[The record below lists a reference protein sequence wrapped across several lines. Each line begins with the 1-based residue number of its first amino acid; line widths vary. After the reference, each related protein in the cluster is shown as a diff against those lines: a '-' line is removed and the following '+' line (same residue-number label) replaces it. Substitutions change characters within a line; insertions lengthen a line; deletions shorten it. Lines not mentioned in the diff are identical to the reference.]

1 MTLQS
6 SRADEHAVYERF
18 QPPERVLLGPGP
30 SPVDDRVLRAMAAP
44 VLGHLDPL
52 FLSCMDDVQSLL
64 RYVFETENR
73 VTIPISATGSAGM
86 EAALVNVI
94 EPGDAV
100 VVCVN
105 GIFGERMRDIV
116 ERAGGLPVVVEA
128 KWGEAIDVQRIESAL
143 DSCKPK
149 ALAIVHAETSTGV
162 LQDLSG
168 LSEMAHNRDGL
179 LIVDAVTSLG
189 GHPVGVDRQGIDICY
204 SGTQKCIGAPPGL
217 APITFNERALES
229 IRSRRTKV
237 QSWYL
242 DITLVEN
249 YWGADRTYHH
259 TAPISMNYALRE
271 ALRLIHE
278 EGLAARWRRHELNH
292 RALVAGIEAMGLRM
306 AVAPANRLW
315 SLNAVSVPK
324 GVDDA
329 RVRSRLLTE
338 NIEIG
343 GGLGPLKGCIWRI
356 GLMGSGSTR
365 ENVLLVLDALHR
377 ALRAEGFL
385 CNSGVEAAQVS
396 YAAVTSHR
404 NAKARARSTK
414 SPESIKKG

>member
-1 MTLQS
+1 MTANS
-6 SRADEHAVYERF
+6 PGVRREATYERF
-18 QPPERVLLGPGP
+18 QPPKRLLLGPGP
-30 SPVDDRVLRAMAAP
+30 SPVDDRVLAAMAAP

-52 FLSCMDDVQSLL
+52 FLQCMDDVQALL

-94 EPGDAV
+94 EPGDEV
-100 VVCVN
+100 VVCIN
-105 GIFGERMRDIV
+105 GVFGERMRDIV
-116 ERAGGLPVVVEA
+116 ERSGGKPVVVEA
-128 KWGEAIDVQRIESAL
+128 KWGEAFDPKQIEAAL
-143 DSCKPK
+143 NSCQPR
-149 ALAIVHAETSTGV
+149 ALALVHAETSTGV
-162 LQDLSG
+162 LQDLTG
-168 LSEMAHNRDGL
+168 LSEMAHRRDAL

-189 GHPVGVDRQGIDICY
+189 GHSVAVDRNGIDICY

-217 APITFNERALES
+217 SPITFNERALDR

-242 DITLVEN
+242 DITLVEH
-249 YWGADRTYHH
+249 YWGDDRTYHH

-292 RALVAGIEAMGLRM
+292 RALVTGVEAMGLQM
-306 AVAPANRLW
+306 AVAAANRLW
-315 SLNAVSVPK
+315 SLNAVSVPE

-329 RVRSRLLTE
+329 RVRARLLKE
-338 NIEIG
+338 DIEIG
-343 GGLGPLKGCIWRI
+343 GGLGPLKGQIWRI

-377 ALRAEGFL
+377 ALNAEGFS
-385 CNSGVEAAQVS
+385 CGSGVEAAQAI
-396 YAAVTSHR
+396 YD
-404 NAKARARSTK
+404 
-414 SPESIKKG
+414 

>member
-1 MTLQS
+1 MTANSQGVQ
-6 SRADEHAVYERF
+6 REVTYERF
-18 QPPERVLLGPGP
+18 QPPKRLLLGPGP
-30 SPVDDRVLRAMAAP
+30 SPVDDRVLAAMAAP

-52 FLSCMDDVQSLL
+52 FLQCMDDVQALL

-94 EPGDAV
+94 ESGDVV
-100 VVCVN
+100 VVCIN
-105 GIFGERMRDIV
+105 GIFGERMRDII
-116 ERAGGLPVVVEA
+116 ERAGGKPVVVEA
-128 KWGEAIDVQRIESAL
+128 KWGEAFDPKQIEAAL
-143 DSCKPK
+143 NSCRPR
-149 ALAIVHAETSTGV
+149 ALALVHAETSTGV
-162 LQDLSG
+162 LQDLTG
-168 LSEMAHNRDGL
+168 LSEMAHRRDAL

-189 GHPVGVDRQGIDICY
+189 GHSVAVDRNRIDICY

-217 APITFNERALES
+217 SPITFNERALER

-242 DITLVEN
+242 DITLVEH
-249 YWGADRTYHH
+249 YWGDERTYHH

-292 RALVAGIEAMGLRM
+292 RALVAGVEAMGLQM
-306 AVAPANRLW
+306 AVAPADRLW
-315 SLNAVSVPK
+315 SLNAVSVPE

-329 RVRSRLLTE
+329 RVRARLLKE
-338 NIEIG
+338 DIEIG
-343 GGLGPLKGCIWRI
+343 GGLGPLKGQIFRI

-365 ENVLLVLDALHR
+365 ENVVLVLDALHH
-377 ALRAEGFL
+377 ALNAEGFSSG
-385 CNSGVEAAQVS
+385 SGVEAAQAI
-396 YAAVTSHR
+396 Y
-404 NAKARARSTK
+404 
-414 SPESIKKG
+414 E

>member
-1 MTLQS
+1 MTANSPGAQ
-6 SRADEHAVYERF
+6 REATYARF
-18 QPPERVLLGPGP
+18 QPPKRLLLGPGP
-30 SPVDDRVLRAMAAP
+30 SPVDDRVLAAMAAP

-52 FLSCMDDVQSLL
+52 FLGCMDDVQALL

-94 EPGDAV
+94 ESGDVV
-100 VVCVN
+100 VVCIN
-105 GIFGERMRDIV
+105 GIFGERMRDII
-116 ERAGGLPVVVEA
+116 ERAGGKPVVVEA
-128 KWGEAIDVQRIESAL
+128 KWGEAFDPKQIEAAL
-143 DSCKPK
+143 NSCRPR
-149 ALAIVHAETSTGV
+149 ALALVHAETSTGV
-162 LQDLSG
+162 LQDLTG
-168 LSEMAHNRDGL
+168 LSEMAHRRDAL

-189 GHPVGVDRQGIDICY
+189 GHSVAVDRNGIDICY

-217 APITFNERALES
+217 SPITFNERALER

-242 DITLVEN
+242 DITLVEH
-249 YWGADRTYHH
+249 YWGDERTYHH

-292 RALVAGIEAMGLRM
+292 RALVAGVEAMGLQM

-315 SLNAVSVPK
+315 SLNAVSVPE

-329 RVRSRLLTE
+329 RVRARLLKE
-338 NIEIG
+338 DIEIG
-343 GGLGPLKGCIWRI
+343 GGLGPLKGQIFRI

-365 ENVLLVLDALHR
+365 ENVVLVLDALHR
-377 ALRAEGFL
+377 ALNAEGFK
-385 CNSGVEAAQVS
+385 CSSGVEAAQAS
-396 YAAVTSHR
+396 FLR
-404 NAKARARSTK
+404 
-414 SPESIKKG
+414 